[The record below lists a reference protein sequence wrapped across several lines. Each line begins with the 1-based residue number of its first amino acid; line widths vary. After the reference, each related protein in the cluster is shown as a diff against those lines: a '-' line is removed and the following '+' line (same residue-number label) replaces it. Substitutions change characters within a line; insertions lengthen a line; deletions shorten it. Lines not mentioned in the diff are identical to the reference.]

1 MKSLKYLFLVLIL
14 ILSMAACTDESL
26 SPIFY
31 TLETERSLVEDRGLE
46 DEMTIHEVVKA
57 DSYNRYFAAGNT
69 LFTRTDATDSK
80 WSVID
85 APVSGALCNTL
96 GVFTPVANE
105 YVYAGFFSID
115 GDGLGAWYWDQ
126 LVTTWFQVSDLNGHL
141 QNDDQIIMIK
151 TIDTNIFISVAIYDD
166 VSKTYKD
173 YDLYYS
179 SNGTAFEEATFNLT
193 IDDTITVPITD
204 IAWDGANTFWVIAGP
219 YLYEDTD
226 GLASLDLTIVSG
238 GPTNPGTKPFGGL
251 LYSTDLYVSTKGGEL
266 WSYDGGTW
274 SGPTSVTVDG
284 DDVRFTR
291 FVDVTTVSGDIL
303 VGTEGSGY
311 FRLIGGVQTN
321 YERRPEYNISALY
334 NGAINSF
341 FLDTSVAPDA
351 LFACTFGAGLWRADY
366 DGGGWLWVQE

>member
-1 MKSLKYLFLVLIL
+1 
-14 ILSMAACTDESL
+14 
-26 SPIFY
+26 
-31 TLETERSLVEDRGLE
+31 
-46 DEMTIHEVVKA
+46 
-57 DSYNRYFAAGNT
+57 
-69 LFTRTDATDSK
+69 
-80 WSVID
+80 VIN

-96 GVFTPVANE
+96 GVFTPVLNE

-126 LVTTWFQVSDLNGHL
+126 SSTTWSQVSDSNGHL

-166 VSKTYKD
+166 ASETYKD

-179 SNGTAFEEATFNLT
+179 SDGTAFEEARFNLT
-193 IDDTITVPITD
+193 SDDTITVPITD
-204 IAWDGANTFWVIAGP
+204 IAWDGVNTFWVIAGP

-251 LYSTDLYVSTKGGEL
+251 LYTTVLYVSTKGGEL
-266 WSYDGGTW
+266 WSYNGAWT
-274 SGPTSVTVDG
+274 GPTQIAVDG

-291 FVDVTTVSGDIL
+291 FVDVSSVTGNNDIF

-311 FRLIGGVQTN
+311 FRLIGGDQTN

-341 FLDTSVAPDA
+341 YLDTAESA

-366 DGGGWLWVQE
+366 IGGEWLWVQE